1 MAENVT
7 LFEVHLHGEGTELS
21 SDVDLDSG
29 LGSLLRE
36 RFGSSGDSAETEAE
50 SEATTTAETDGGDE
64 GAVVEIGGD
73 SITEDEEDED
83 EDEDSGVVEID
94 PDEADEDEDSGGGLG
109 RKTLTLALLVGL
121 ALAIRRY
128 LDEDD
133 YEFDDKFDDEL

>member
-36 RFGSSGDSAETEAE
+36 RFGSGDSAETEAE
-50 SEATTTAETDGGDE
+50 SEATTAAETDGGDE
-64 GAVVEIGGD
+64 GAVVDIGGD
-73 SITEDEEDED
+73 SSADEESEDEN
-83 EDEDSGVVEID
+83 EDSGVVEID
-94 PDEADEDEDSGGGLG
+94 PDEADENGDSGGGFG
-109 RKTLTLALLVGL
+109 RKALTLALLVGL
-121 ALAIRRY
+121 ALAIRWY

-133 YEFDDKFDDEL
+133 YEFDDEL